1 MPARDHSA
9 DHPLTDQVV
18 GVGIPSN
25 PNDYHPLAND
35 AALLEREGFFAQ
47 AKAYWL
53 AAAEVANTQN
63 RQWANHRAHACEM
76 REVRRA
82 A

>member
-1 MPARDHSA
+1 MPARDCRAMHQ
-9 DHPLTDQVV
+9 PTDQ
-18 GVGIPSN
+18 GVEVEMSLN
-25 PNDYHPLAND
+25 THNYQALAND
-35 AALLEREGFFAQ
+35 AALLERERLFAQ

-53 AAAEVANTQN
+53 AAADVADAKN

>member
-1 MPARDHSA
+1 MKTNTH
-9 DHPLTDQVV
+9 
-18 GVGIPSN
+18 
-25 PNDYHPLAND
+25 DYQPLAND